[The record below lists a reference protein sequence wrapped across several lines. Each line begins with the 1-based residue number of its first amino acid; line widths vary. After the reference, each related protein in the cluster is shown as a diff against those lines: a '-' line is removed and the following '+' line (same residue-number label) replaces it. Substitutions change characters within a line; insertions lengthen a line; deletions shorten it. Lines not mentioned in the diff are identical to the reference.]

1 MKRRILPML
10 ALFASLAITSCGGS
24 TGSNTSKSESKSE
37 EPSSV
42 VSSSE
47 APAESSSEVP
57 QSTSEAPVESSSSIA
72 PCSKHTW
79 GDYEVTT
86 PATCTVDGVQ
96 TRTCTVCGATQEKA
110 IKAGHTWG
118 EYEETTPA
126 TCKEAGVQ
134 TRTCTVCGATDEK
147 AIAKLDHTWGDWEPL
162 EGVTCMEKG
171 GEERQCSV
179 CDEKET
185 RTGSF
190 IQHNWQVTSTVDADE
205 EGITYDFVKCS
216 KCNKEGLMV
225 SVKKSDNTNNMT
237 VTGTPKTAPTGCVK
251 LGTNNDYMQAVIKL
265 AEAKTGKVYIRGS
278 MDYWYT
284 DNNQNEQKGIYD
296 GKSGG
301 GADKANGKA
310 NFTFK
315 VGPDADNLTE
325 VELTADRDLLYK
337 DWFPA
342 EAGFTGVADTNWSQ
356 IGDIEVGNISLQAGL
371 NTLRFTRVDSYNIAV
386 SAFVVV
392 FEAAA

>member
-1 MKRRILPML
+1 MKKRLL
-10 ALFASLAITSCGGS
+10 TVFALFASLAITSCGGR

-57 QSTSEAPVESSSSIA
+57 QSTSEAPVESSSIE

-79 GDYEVTT
+79 GDYVVTT

-110 IKAGHTWG
+110 VKAAHTWG
-118 EYEETTPA
+118 EYVETKPA
-126 TCKEAGVQ
+126 TCSEAGKEK
-134 TRTCTVCGATDEK
+134 RTCSLCGAEDERD
-147 AIAKLDHTWGDWEPL
+147 IDKLEHAWGEWAARA
-162 EGVTCMEKG
+162 GATCMERP
-171 GEERQCSV
+171 EERECSA
-179 CDEKET
+179 CHEKET
-185 RTGSF
+185 RGSF
-190 IQHNWQVTSTVDADE
+190 IQHDWQVTSTVDADE

-237 VTGTPKTAPTGCVK
+237 VTGSPKTAPTGCVK
-251 LGTNNDYMQAVIKL
+251 LGTTNDYMQAVIKL

-284 DNNQNEQKGIYD
+284 ESNQNEQKGIYNGKD
-296 GKSGG
+296 GGA
-301 GADKANGKA
+301 ADKANGKA

-315 VGPDADNLTE
+315 VGPDAENLTE
-325 VELTADRDLLYK
+325 VELTADKDLLYK
-337 DWFPA
+337 DWFP
-342 EAGFTGVADTNWSQ
+342 ETVGFSGVSSTDWST

>member
-1 MKRRILPML
+1 MKKRFLTVF
-10 ALFASLAITSCGGS
+10 ALFASMAITACGG
-24 TGSNTSKSESKSE
+24 NTKKSSSAPESSPAPE
-37 EPSSV
+37 SSV
-42 VSSSE
+42 APASSSE
-47 APAESSSEVP
+47 ESSVAPESTSEISESSSIE
-57 QSTSEAPVESSSSIA
+57 

-79 GDYEVTT
+79 GDYVVTT
-86 PATCTVDGVQ
+86 PATCTEDGVQ

-118 EYEETTPA
+118 EYEVTTPA

-134 TRTCTVCGATDEK
+134 TRTCTLCGETDEK
-147 AIAKLDHTWGDWEPL
+147 AIAKLDHDWGEWQEIT
-162 EGVTCMEKG
+162 GATCMERP
-171 GEERQCSV
+171 EERECSA
-179 CDEKET
+179 CHEKET
-185 RTGSF
+185 RGSF
-190 IQHNWQVTSTVDADE
+190 IQHDWQVTSTVDADE

-237 VTGTPKTAPTGCVK
+237 VTGSPKTAPTGCVK
-251 LGTNNDYMQAVIKL
+251 LGTTNDYMQAVIKL

-284 DNNQNEQKGIYD
+284 DNNQNEQKGIYN
-296 GKSGG
+296 GKDG
-301 GADKANGKA
+301 GAANKENGKA

-315 VGPDADNLTE
+315 VGPDAENLAE
-325 VELTADRDLLYK
+325 VELTADKDLLYK

-342 EAGFTGVADTNWSQ
+342 EVGFTGVADTNWSQ